1 MEVRADIGVV
11 GLAVMGHNLVLNL
24 NDHGFTV
31 AVYDHDPDVVANFD
45 HEANGQEGLYS
56 CSSYRDLLSK
66 LKRPRKVLLMVRA
79 GAVVDEVIARLIPHL
94 EPGDVII
101 DGGNSHFADTG
112 RRCNALAKQQILFVG
127 TGVSG
132 GEEGAR
138 FGPSI
143 MPGGNKDAWPLV
155 APFLQAIA
163 ARTDSGEI
171 CCNWVGQ
178 EGAGHYVK
186 MVHNGI
192 EYGDMQ
198 LIAEAYDLLKNYV
211 GLDHESMGQVFSD
224 WNEGD
229 LSSYL
234 VEISSAILRY
244 RDSNGT
250 PLVELIRD
258 SAQQKGTGKWM
269 VNDAVNL
276 GVPITLISEA
286 VFARSLSLRKEERE
300 MAATF
305 LAGPQPTPPAEIDRV
320 RFTAYIRD
328 ALLASKIISYTQGFM
343 QIAAAAKA
351 NGWDVNLAEIA
362 GMWRGGCIIRSVF
375 LDHIRSA
382 FSGSAELESLILD
395 EYFRGLMEVCQNG
408 WRKVVAAAALSG
420 IPTPAFSSAL
430 AFYDSYRAKQ
440 LPANFIQA
448 QRDYFG
454 AHTYERV
461 DRPEGEF
468 FHTNWTGTG
477 GDVASGSYSV

>member
-1 MEVRADIGVV
+1 MSLNVRD
-11 GLAVMGHNLVLNL
+11 
-24 NDHGFTV
+24 
-31 AVYDHDPDVVANFD
+31 
-45 HEANGQEGLYS
+45 
-56 CSSYRDLLSK
+56 
-66 LKRPRKVLLMVRA
+66 
-79 GAVVDEVIARLIPHL
+79 
-94 EPGDVII
+94 GDA
-101 DGGNSHFADTG
+101 H
-112 RRCNALAKQQILFVG
+112 K
-127 TGVSG
+127 
-132 GEEGAR
+132 E
-138 FGPSI
+138 
-143 MPGGNKDAWPLV
+143 AWPLV

-171 CCNWVGQ
+171 CCDW
-178 EGAGHYVK
+178 
-186 MVHNGI
+186 
-192 EYGDMQ
+192 
-198 LIAEAYDLLKNYV
+198 V

-229 LSSYL
+229 LSSY
-234 VEISSAILRY
+234 
-244 RDSNGT
+244 
-250 PLVELIRD
+250 LVELIRD

-276 GVPITLISEA
+276 GVPITLIAEA

-300 MAATF
+300 LAAKF
-305 LAGPQPTPPAEIDRV
+305 LPGPQPAPPAELDRV
-320 RFTAYIRD
+320 RFTAAIRD

-343 QIAAAAKA
+343 QIAAAARA

-382 FSGSAELESLILD
+382 FSGSAERESLILD
-395 EYFRGLMEVCQNG
+395 EYFRGLIEGCQNG
-408 WRKVVAAAALSG
+408 WREVVAAAALSG